1 MVIVH
6 TDDGQVLQ
14 LLRREPVGFWQ
25 SVTGSLN
32 PGESPMKAALREVR
46 EETGLEGGLGLTDA
60 GFINR
65 YPIHPAWR
73 HEYAPNVMEN
83 TEYVFHL
90 ALPTICDISL
100 SPEHVDSRWL
110 PREAAAEAA
119 GSDTDKAAILA
130 LLPAAPRCKIPIH
143 SPATRLSLR
152 PAWPSPHSPTISI
165 PT

>member
-1 MVIVH
+1 VNAFKRPESVLVVVH

-14 LLRREPVGFWQ
+14 LLRQQPEGFWQ

-32 PGESPMKAALREVR
+32 PGETPLEAARRELR
-46 EETGLEGGLGLTDA
+46 EETGLDGETDLTDG

-73 HEYAPNVMEN
+73 HRYAPEVQEN

-90 ALPTICDISL
+90 ALTGPCDISL

-110 PREAAAEAA
+110 PREQAAEAA
-119 GSDTDKAAILA
+119 GSATDKAAILA
-130 LLPAAPRCKIPIH
+130 LLPA
-143 SPATRLSLR
+143 R
-152 PAWPSPHSPTISI
+152 PQV
-165 PT
+165 